1 MFFFTQV
8 VCVAMCSLPH
18 EIYIGGTFF
27 TLALVRN
34 WIIIYMIYNVGVTII
49 EVYVLPKTKPY
60 YYWFHLKNPTE
71 CAKQIHNVQFS
82 HYSFVYDARTID
94 TSNADIIHLQSVSLT
109 WPTYLKVI
117 INNIVG
123 HYYKPRS
130 CFSLNR
136 NLKSQL
142 QSVWA
147 YTIA

>member
-1 MFFFTQV
+1 
-8 VCVAMCSLPH
+8 
-18 EIYIGGTFF
+18 
-27 TLALVRN
+27 
-34 WIIIYMIYNVGVTII
+34 MIYNVGVTII

-123 HYYKPRS
+123 HYYKPHS

-142 QSVWA
+142 QSV
-147 YTIA
+147 